1 MGIHARRRQ
10 YMGAVYRHALRL
22 VDRRRITVVDP
33 IVILE
38 VEANGS
44 AVVGL
49 NGHGLRAHLFDGPEC
64 AVLYA
69 KASFV
74 LQEHDAIPAGEA
86 AVAALD
92 RHTHLMAQITGGTH
106 PHPRSLVEGPHLV
119 IGMGE
124 DDAAPVGRRLPVVIP
139 AVDQITTRLLACLG
153 RS

>member
-22 VDRRRITVVDP
+22 VDRRRITVVDS
-33 IVILE
+33 IVLLE
-38 VEANGS
+38 VEPNGS

-74 LQEHDAIPAGEA
+74 LQEHDAVPASEA
-86 AVAALD
+86 ALAALD
-92 RHTHLMAQITGGTH
+92 REPHVIAQITRT
-106 PHPRSLVEGPHLV
+106 PHPLPRNFVEGANLV
-119 IGMGE
+119 VGMGE
-124 DDAAPVGRRLPVVIP
+124 DDPAA
-139 AVDQITTRLLACLG
+139 
-153 RS
+153 